1 MNRVAIVQARMTST
15 RLPGK
20 VLADIG
26 GEPMLARQITRLR
39 RAERL
44 DSIAIATT
52 REATD
57 DPVAALGRS
66 LGLDVY
72 RGEEH
77 DVLSRYIAAAK
88 KAGAELVVRI
98 TGDCPLIAPEIVDA
112 VVTRIEAAC
121 CDYAS
126 NTLRRTY
133 PRGLDVEALHLDVL
147 LRMERLATSELAREH
162 VTYFLHSERPDLF
175 LTVSVEDVLDNSD
188 LRWTVDT
195 PADLMAV
202 RAIFAALGPDPDK
215 ASYGSI
221 LDVVRRTPEITRINA
236 LVEQKRH

>member
-1 MNRVAIVQARMTST
+1 MNRVAIIQARMTST

-26 GEPMLARQITRLR
+26 GEPMLARQIARLR
-39 RAERL
+39 RAQRL

-52 REATD
+52 RETTD
-57 DPVAALGRS
+57 DPVAALGRT

-72 RGEEH
+72 RGDEH
-77 DVLSRYIAAAK
+77 NVLSRYAAAAK
-88 KAGAELVVRI
+88 ETRADLVVRV

-112 VVTRIEAAC
+112 VVTRIESTL

-147 LRMERLATSELAREH
+147 LRMERLAASHLAREH
-162 VTYFLHSERPDLF
+162 VTYFLHTERPDLF
-175 LTVSVEDVLDNSD
+175 LAVSVEDSSDNSD

-202 RAIFAALGPDPDK
+202 RAIYAALRPNPTE
-215 ASYGSI
+215 ATYRST
-221 LDVVRRTPEITRINA
+221 LDVVRRTPEIARINA
-236 LVEQKRH
+236 SVEQEKP